1 MENIESLN
9 LRHAREK
16 HGLETGALTQFSEA
30 LANLWGERRFA
41 FHELRN
47 PPEPDGFCSLD
58 GQPLHVEVGHFYG
71 TQSDAKQLLG
81 RKGKFAATSKEQ
93 LQSSLAPLNMRLL
106 MPLNRLLAG
115 KAAKTYKSQ
124 RVWLV
129 IRSASPLWSLDDFK
143 TYQADIIIPKT
154 HPFEQIWL
162 LCGPRS
168 FFGVF
173 RLA

>member
-1 MENIESLN
+1 MSN
-9 LRHAREK
+9 EK
-16 HGLETGALTQFSEA
+16 HGLETGALNQFSDA
-30 LANLWGERRFA
+30 LAVLWGEGRFT

-81 RKGKFAATSKEQ
+81 RKGKSAPTSEEQ
-93 LQSSLAPLNMRLL
+93 LLSSLVPLDARLL
-106 MPLNRLLAG
+106 TPLNRLLAD
-115 KAAKTYKSQ
+115 KATKTYQSS
-124 RVWLV
+124 RVWLL
-129 IRSASPLWSLDDFK
+129 IRSAFPLWSQDDFK
-143 TYQADIIIPKT
+143 EYQADIAIPT
-154 HPFEQIWL
+154 AHPFEQIWL

-168 FFGVF
+168 SFGLL